1 MLLGGRLRVVDV
13 RLFRFREMELMRVE
27 DQLLMRFTLIDPT
40 NPEREFMIVIDISK
54 QDYAGRLL
62 VCARE

>member
-1 MLLGGRLRVVDV
+1 MI
-13 RLFRFREMELMRVE
+13 ETELMRIE

-62 VCARE
+62 VRGRERY